1 MSVRKVKKTYL
12 LYMKRGKIPLLLN
25 EMGAII
31 QWVLTHCAINNT
43 FNGLKPIGL

>member
-1 MSVRKVKKTYL
+1 
-12 LYMKRGKIPLLLN
+12 MKRGKIPLLLN